1 MDCQRRNRAKGME
14 KDVKKEIGFEN
25 CVATENQSQ
34 FHKTNTSIAEGREKG
49 KEEEKQMNYPVSKTM
64 TEILDTEYG
73 CQLPVVER
81 LLFPGCYLL
90 VGAPKIGKSFFC
102 MQLAIDVSLGN
113 DFLGCFKVE
122 KSEVLYYAL
131 EDTELRIQM
140 RYTEMNGFEDNDSF
154 HVVRRINLSNAEFE
168 KEIIRELQI
177 YPNIKIV
184 IIDTLQ
190 RARASCCLENLNAYD
205 ADYNFVS
212 HLKRLADMKKICILL
227 VHHTRKKFA
236 DDVFDEI
243 SGTNGL
249 LGAADGAMIL
259 KKDKRNQNTAI
270 LTVTGRDIP
279 DQEIRL
285 YMEMSTHKWIVKE
298 ILTDQEHK
306 QEDELILAI
315 VELVKKHNGEW
326 RGTYPQLLEIFE
338 KESEYTSSTLSR
350 KINTLCSTLRS
361 EYNISLETKKKS
373 TGKIICFSIENK

>member
-1 MDCQRRNRAKGME
+1 
-14 KDVKKEIGFEN
+14 
-25 CVATENQSQ
+25 
-34 FHKTNTSIAEGREKG
+34 
-49 KEEEKQMNYPVSKTM
+49 MNYPVSKTM

-212 HLKRLADMKKICILL
+212 HLKRLADMKKILSVL
-227 VHHTRKKFA
+227 YRVH
-236 DDVFDEI
+236 
-243 SGTNGL
+243 
-249 LGAADGAMIL
+249 
-259 KKDKRNQNTAI
+259 
-270 LTVTGRDIP
+270 
-279 DQEIRL
+279 
-285 YMEMSTHKWIVKE
+285 MS
-298 ILTDQEHK
+298 
-306 QEDELILAI
+306 
-315 VELVKKHNGEW
+315 
-326 RGTYPQLLEIFE
+326 
-338 KESEYTSSTLSR
+338 
-350 KINTLCSTLRS
+350 
-361 EYNISLETKKKS
+361 
-373 TGKIICFSIENK
+373 